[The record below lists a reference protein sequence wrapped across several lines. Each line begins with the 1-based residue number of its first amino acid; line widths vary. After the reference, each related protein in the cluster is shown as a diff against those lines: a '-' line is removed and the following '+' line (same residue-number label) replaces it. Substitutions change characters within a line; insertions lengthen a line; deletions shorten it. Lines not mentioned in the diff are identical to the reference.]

1 AETVADEACDA
12 LLHFLETNAS
22 VDEYLADQLLLPL
35 AFSKGKSEFSTPR
48 ISQHLLTNI
57 EVIKKFL
64 PVRFDVTGKE
74 GEEGIVT
81 ICPE

>member
-1 AETVADEACDA
+1 
-12 LLHFLETNAS
+12 

-64 PVRFDVTGKE
+64 PVRFDVAGKE
-74 GEEGIVT
+74 GEEGFVI
-81 ICPE
+81 IRPE